1 MLIRYFLNQGTVS
14 CKFQNYY
21 LFFFKADESF
31 LTRLLNNKV
40 SSNWKKLTVLMRRRA
55 FAFELQALKGNFR
68 EVEE

>member
-21 LFFFKADESF
+21 LFFLKADESF
-31 LTRLLNNKV
+31 LTRLFNNV

-55 FAFELQALKGNFR
+55 FAFELPALKGNFR
-68 EVEE
+68 KVEE